1 VRSSEIELIV
11 VGVKYSQ
18 NYIPLSVILNC
29 KASRNFANLRSMYT
43 IPCESKFQSRWINK
57 HLS

>member
-11 VGVKYSQ
+11 VGVKYEQ
-18 NYIPLSVILNC
+18 NYILLSVIPDC
-29 KASRNFANLRSMYT
+29 KSSRNFANLRSMYT
-43 IPCESKFQSRWINK
+43 IPCQSKFQSRWIK